1 MSQIGFPFPI
11 PRIVSIL
18 EEAEQEQANL
28 RFSQC
33 KTLLRMT
40 RVSDVQIRIQL
51 LVRSSTP
58 KGFMVWQQISIN
70 RINSKCYGLF
80 VPSKILILWQVRQ
93 DTFLSW
99 SPSPLN
105 VRMCTKVFN
114 VNRRRVGGKES
125 AASGSG
131 VDFDIVSVQTG
142 SRSTRSTQSALSNW
156 TVSGV
161 CLEISLRPSLQII
174 LFCFIAGG
182 CYFCFFFSLQRIRK
196 ESRQRQFRK

>member
-40 RVSDVQIRIQL
+40 RVSDVHIRIQL

-80 VPSKILILWQVRQ
+80 VRSKILILWQVR
-93 DTFLSW
+93 
-99 SPSPLN
+99 
-105 VRMCTKVFN
+105 
-114 VNRRRVGGKES
+114 
-125 AASGSG
+125 
-131 VDFDIVSVQTG
+131 
-142 SRSTRSTQSALSNW
+142 
-156 TVSGV
+156 
-161 CLEISLRPSLQII
+161 
-174 LFCFIAGG
+174 
-182 CYFCFFFSLQRIRK
+182 
-196 ESRQRQFRK
+196 